1 MGHVCRVRIIWIIPI
16 SFVSHYKE
24 LFYVV
29 IPSFFFC
36 GYYHF
41 GNCVSHWSEWLLSM
55 APGFVV
61 GETMNFIWFDFSPS
75 ERRIERIFLRPQLP
89 SVRLRDDMPPWN
101 KQTNKQITA
110 NDLCV
115 WEKHMA
121 AHVSVSVFFPH
132 CLSLLISLPVHVC
145 VCVCIRLGTDLSS
158 SWQTPSTATAGP
170 QPVDAERPKLQERSR
185 GPKIFPW
192 PLKALLIFTVSC
204 F

>member
-1 MGHVCRVRIIWIIPI
+1 MGHVCRVRIIWIIPS

-29 IPSFFFC
+29 IPSFFFLWILSLWQLC
-36 GYYHF
+36 EPLEWVIVEYGSWVCCW
-41 GNCVSHWSEWLLSM
+41 GNNEFYL
-55 APGFVV
+55 
-61 GETMNFIWFDFSPS
+61 IWFFSFRETHREDF
-75 ERRIERIFLRPQLP
+75 PQTTTALCQAQRWYAP
-89 SVRLRDDMPPWN
+89 M

>member
-1 MGHVCRVRIIWIIPI
+1 MFAEWE
-16 SFVSHYKE
+16 SSE
-24 LFYVV
+24 LF
-29 IPSFFFC
+29 PSRLSHITRNYFMLSSPVFFSVDIITLAIVWAT
-36 GYYHF
+36 G
-41 GNCVSHWSEWLLSM
+41 VSDCWVWLL
-55 APGFVV
+55 GLLL
-61 GETMNFIWFDFSPS
+61 GKQWILFDL
-75 ERRIERIFLRPQLP
+75 IFLLQ
-89 SVRLRDDMPPWN
+89 RDASRGFSSDHNCPLSGSEMICPHETN